1 MIWAIISGILLIFFC
16 WLLFAPIFLH
26 IDTDEKKYSAG
37 LKGIL
42 NLSLISD
49 EDQIFYIRIS
59 VVFYTFNFSP
69 FKKKEK
75 KSKASSKIKKP
86 KKKNEKSWYW
96 GHLLFV

>member
-16 WLLFAPIFLH
+16 WLLFAPLFLY

-42 NLSLISD
+42 NLNLIPD
-49 EDQIFYIRIS
+49 EDQIFYIQIS

-69 FKKKEK
+69 LKEK
-75 KSKASSKIKKP
+75 RKDLVL
-86 KKKNEKSWYW
+86 
-96 GHLLFV
+96 GLFG